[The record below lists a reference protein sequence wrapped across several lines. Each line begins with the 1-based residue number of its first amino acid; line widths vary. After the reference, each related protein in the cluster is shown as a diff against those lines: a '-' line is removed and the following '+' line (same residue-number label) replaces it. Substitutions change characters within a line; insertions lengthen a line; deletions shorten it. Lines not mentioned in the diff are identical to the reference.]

1 MQHSTITIQRLN
13 LQCQDQLENTLKV
26 RTMQQIYDQPKNYS
40 IKFAIICQIWL
51 SSSILY
57 WVTGWKQTDRQTQP
71 SAITLP
77 HCMWVVIG
85 KYQQQTRTH
94 CRVVVPVQ
102 QLILSVAFA
111 VGWVTEYCVECEVE
125 TISFRVQLVSRHTRQ
140 SEVIRL
146 VHRQQRSCQFSNKVI
161 LFLQLAQYS
170 THSSILRRLMKI
182 IN

>member
-71 SAITLP
+71 SAI
-77 HCMWVVIG
+77 
-85 KYQQQTRTH
+85 
-94 CRVVVPVQ
+94 
-102 QLILSVAFA
+102 
-111 VGWVTEYCVECEVE
+111 
-125 TISFRVQLVSRHTRQ
+125 
-140 SEVIRL
+140 
-146 VHRQQRSCQFSNKVI
+146 
-161 LFLQLAQYS
+161 
-170 THSSILRRLMKI
+170 
-182 IN
+182 